1 MTAGRKRQ
9 RHTTR
14 RSFLSRVASAAAGV
28 GVTAAARAHAAE
40 IPSGEYCVTDHG
52 AKPDHDGLQT
62 LALQAAID
70 AAAENGGGT
79 VRIPAGRYLSGALRL
94 RDNIRMVLE
103 RDAILQG
110 SGDWRDYGR
119 GGWLDALLTARDASN
134 IHIEGPGR
142 IDGADCPNPKGEEGF
157 RGPHTIVLLGCRGIT
172 IDDVTIARM
181 GNYAM
186 YCQDCA
192 EAEIRGL
199 SVRGGH
205 DAVHAQACTKFNV
218 HGCDFRTGDDCL
230 AGCDNTDF
238 EVFDCKI
245 NSSCNGFRL
254 GCVNLLVKRCKFWG
268 PGEHPHLVSVRRGL
282 PRTNMLSAFVHF
294 APEDRNPKLPSD
306 NWLVENCTIDNVDR
320 VYGYDIERGGWQTG
334 QPAKRLR
341 FVNVKATGLA
351 RPLRVVGDAQRQF
364 ELTLEGVTLAFRED
378 QQDQPLLD
386 LTRFG
391 TLVLRNATLENSGK
405 TPALLARD
413 GNTVWL
419 DGVRW
424 LPDRD
429 APYILE
435 QIDRVRTARTDFADA
450 SENYGT

>member
-1 MTAGRKRQ
+1 M
-9 RHTTR
+9 
-14 RSFLSRVASAAAGV
+14 
-28 GVTAAARAHAAE
+28 
-40 IPSGEYCVTDHG
+40 TDHG

-94 RDNIRMVLE
+94 RDNIRLVLE

-110 SGDWRDYGR
+110 SGDWPEYGR

-218 HGCDFRTGDDCL
+218 HGCDF
-230 AGCDNTDF
+230 
-238 EVFDCKI
+238 
-245 NSSCNGFRL
+245 
-254 GCVNLLVKRCKFWG
+254 
-268 PGEHPHLVSVRRGL
+268 
-282 PRTNMLSAFVHF
+282 
-294 APEDRNPKLPSD
+294 APE
-306 NWLVENCTIDNVDR
+306 T
-320 VYGYDIERGGWQTG
+320 
-334 QPAKRLR
+334 
-341 FVNVKATGLA
+341 
-351 RPLRVVGDAQRQF
+351 
-364 ELTLEGVTLAFRED
+364 
-378 QQDQPLLD
+378 
-386 LTRFG
+386 
-391 TLVLRNATLENSGK
+391 
-405 TPALLARD
+405 
-413 GNTVWL
+413 TVW
-419 DGVRW
+419 
-424 LPDRD
+424 P
-429 APYILE
+429 AATT
-435 QIDRVRTARTDFADA
+435 RTSKFSIAGSIPRATDSGSAV
-450 SENYGT
+450 